1 MTNEQKKDSMSAN
14 TELFNSFESFESLLD
29 SATQSQLMC
38 NRAILK
44 EEFTNRGMLK
54 FERELSRRMNAGDF
68 DAYDSNAW
76 MTRNF
81 PKAWKLCANFNHSKI
96 QKRYRANKRIE
107 QMTAYATRTGNALHF
122 VTLTFND
129 QCFSNTNSVTRRR
142 AVSRVLRECGS
153 LDYYANVDYGA
164 KNQREHYHALV
175 LGNLDLSEWERL
187 YGFVRSEPVRCSLDD
202 SRRISKYI
210 NKFSNHACK
219 DGANADYAITKRGV
233 NIYDAEN
240 TLLIATLRGV

>member
-1 MTNEQKKDSMSAN
+1 MEIDQKKDSMSAN
-14 TELFNSFESFESLLD
+14 TELFNSFEFYESLLD
-29 SATQSQLMC
+29 SFTQSQGMC

-44 EEFTNRGMLK
+44 EELTNAGLLK
-54 FERELSRRMNAGDF
+54 FERELSRRMNSGDYSAF
-68 DAYDSNAW
+68 DSFAW
-76 MTRNF
+76 MNRNF
-81 PKAWKLCANFNHSKI
+81 PKTWKLCRKLNHSKI

-129 QCFSNTNSVTRRR
+129 ECFIRTNSVTRRR
-142 AVSRVLRECGS
+142 AVSRVLRECGA
-153 LDYYANVDYGA
+153 LDYYANIDYGA

-175 LGNLDLSEWERL
+175 LGSLDLSEWERM
-187 YGFVRSEPVRCSLDD
+187 YGFIKSEKVKCSLDD
-202 SRRISKYI
+202 SLRISKYI

-233 NIYDAEN
+233 KLYDSEN
-240 TLLIATLRGV
+240 TLFLATLKGV